1 MDNKSILSII
11 SVLVVILAQ
20 AAGLYGFISSQIN
33 ENSQKLVEI
42 EKKIIRIEILV
53 DSVEKSRDVTRLNG
67 DRITDL
73 EIASNQNFRKSIELN
88 RKFEDLENKINE
100 FNKVR

>member
-1 MDNKSILSII
+1 MDNKNIVGIV

-33 ENSQKLVEI
+33 DNSQKLVEI
-42 EKKIIRIEILV
+42 EKKIIKIEILIE
-53 DSVEKSRDVTRLNG
+53 SVEKSRDDTRLNG

-88 RKFEDLENKINE
+88 RKFEDLENKVNE
-100 FNKVR
+100 FKKVR